1 MHVVVLLS
9 CLFSYLP
16 FVAMFSIIYIIPN
29 VTCKFLHFLLN
40 TIVTYL
46 DFFFSRK
53 FPEKEFYSPWKQS
66 IIACKLRWRC
76 SEHQHS
82 DNLLAIQT
90 APFSVPQRKIWYLKN
105 LPGKYV
111 SISINLLYNTC
122 IRDTVIQPWIIR
134 HWSTKHCWDFYWL
147 K

>member
-40 TIVTYL
+40 SIVTYL
-46 DFFFSRK
+46 DVFFF
-53 FPEKEFYSPWKQS
+53 PENSLKKIFNSPWKQS

-90 APFSVPQRKIWYLKN
+90 APFSVPQRKI
-105 LPGKYV
+105 
-111 SISINLLYNTC
+111 
-122 IRDTVIQPWIIR
+122 
-134 HWSTKHCWDFYWL
+134 
-147 K
+147 